1 MDHALQIRQSLI
13 ASSDVTPASPADDQ
27 IRAMQYRNGQKR
39 IEAIN
44 YLGESWVHSPQYDA
58 EKHPHHA
65 PAIKHSVI
73 LRAVGILARAE
84 GRL

>member
-1 MDHALQIRQSLI
+1 MDHAIEIRQGLI
-13 ASSDVTPASPADDQ
+13 ASADVTPASSADDQ
-27 IRAMQYRNGQKR
+27 IKAMQYRNGQKR

-44 YLGESWVHSPQYDA
+44 YLGASWVHSPAYDA

-73 LRAVGILARAE
+73 LRAIAILARAE